1 MEIEDIKLKDIFTR
15 TQLVLNPKKINFAGP
30 NATITKKANA
40 IEAMRIK
47 QEPPVILPMNVQAS
61 GSQMVMVSKN
71 QLNQPM
77 KMVKNFVPLR
87 VNIQKNSGMSAVQH
101 SDDEEDWIKTNIIK
115 IEPRMEGANSA
126 SKMDHKLTMK
136 ANTKMKTVFPVPQQH
151 QQTLVVNRKRPI
163 MNNEALRAGKKI
175 IIDASSVIKG
185 SYTTITHKKDDNVTI
200 VHNNSSNIPFT
211 KMKSNNLMDLK
222 GVDLMNMQLD
232 MNVDRQHSDDSNEML
247 EKSPELKSE
256 TQACFLSLIR
266 DIFCSTHD
274 HRMKLEELRRKISVW
289 LRNPVASENEWYGQT
304 ENWALLLISAVH
316 FLSGEFIDQ
325 PEDFVPY
332 LEFKAQLNIYQ
343 WIGAGRDS
351 DNRLMALCQYWLS
364 RRDEMG
370 IRAKHK
376 DFSKNIK
383 TIISPERN
391 EDSHLHR
398 SVTPPSPRCRT
409 EWKVSQAMDEE
420 IRVFRV
426 QERRRY
432 ENPHMAFTYRQHGYE
447 SVVAPLK
454 GIYTH
459 APGVS
464 KARDHNTL
472 VADRP
477 NFVTILSLVR
487 DATARLPNGEG
498 TRWDICELLRSS
510 QYLAPNTS
518 DSVLQT
524 IVSGALDRMHAENDP
539 CVKYDTKR
547 KLWIYLHRNRSEAD
561 FDRLH
566 HQQQGMTKMKKP
578 IVRKIKTG
586 TKDEFLPNPPRINSN
601 SLLNQ
606 SHQQV
611 ITISSNPMRIISKPN
626 TITKNYHPKI
636 VPSTSMK
643 PLPALT
649 TFENKQKLTLLSS
662 SASPPLNK
670 RVLKQSHVSSDKNM
684 DMFDVEASLDA
695 HTSPIIVKASTVDNK
710 VLHKFQVKNADGK
723 MQQMSPIRIITSVSG
738 NTTFHQSP
746 VLGNNQQSILINTQR
761 SNSPKIATIIGN
773 KKIAGKP
780 VPPLVSQSSPNT
792 GQNYVINLNQTKI
805 IKPISEPPALTAT
818 SQIKHSILQQN
829 KNQGIVRI
837 NASTGKSI
845 MTPTQQN
852 SPQQR
857 IVLTSPVNMQNKGK
871 VISTMTLQ
879 KTQTQASITPI
890 LSHQKQILQNVLVQ
904 QQKAKNNT
912 LLLNQQQQQQQQQNL
927 NLQKVPALTTTT
939 SNSQVFQIQQTQA
952 DGKHMTVSTAN
963 LTPQQRQSIFQSLK
977 QLNLKQSG
985 NVQQSLIVKPTLV
998 NQNVKSVSLN
1008 QDLPTPP
1015 LVSVS
1020 GIVPKIIKAGTT
1032 MAQHSQQLFTTTAP
1046 RTSTGMGNPL
1056 MAKVMTSSGATQLIS
1071 IDGLLQKP
1079 GTTFKLAN
1087 TKPGGQ
1093 TGLIQI
1099 AGQTGSQITQY
1110 AVVSKGKNIITM
1122 GQQRFVT
1129 TQANIANNTKL
1140 IAATTSTAPQ
1150 AVTTSSGN
1158 VIITSPQMTTQQT
1171 SQAGQQIK
1179 IVQGGQIT
1187 QQLINAKLINVQGL
1201 ANKSGIKTG
1210 GIK

>member
-40 IEAMRIK
+40 LEAMRIK
-47 QEPPVILPMNVQAS
+47 QEPPVILPMKVQAS
-61 GSQMVMVSKN
+61 GSQSMVMVSKN
-71 QLNQPM
+71 QLNTPM
-77 KMVKNFVPLR
+77 KVVKNTVPMR
-87 VNIQKNSGMSAVQH
+87 VNIQKNSGMSAVQN

-115 IEPRMEGANSA
+115 VEPRMDGSNTAT
-126 SKMDHKLTMK
+126 KTDHKLTMK
-136 ANTKMKTVFPVPQQH
+136 ATTKVKNVFPVPQQH

-175 IIDASSVIKG
+175 IIDAGNVIKG

-200 VHNNSSNIPFT
+200 VHNNNSSNIPFT

-222 GVDLMNMQLD
+222 GVDLMQLE
-232 MNVDRQHSDDSNEML
+232 MNADRHSDDSNDML

-398 SVTPPSPRCRT
+398 SVTPPLPRCRT
-409 EWKVSQAMDEE
+409 DWKVSQAVDEE
-420 IRVFRV
+420 IRIFRV

-547 KLWIYLHRNRSEAD
+547 KLWIYLHRNRTEAD

-586 TKDEFLPNPPRINSN
+586 AKDEFLPNPTRINSN

-611 ITISSNPMRIISKPN
+611 ITISQNPMRIISKPN

-649 TFENKQKLTLLSS
+649 TFENKQKLTLMSS
-662 SASPPLNK
+662 SASPPLK
-670 RVLKQSHVSSDKNM
+670 RVQKQTHVNSDKNLE
-684 DMFDVEASLDA
+684 MFDVEASLDA

-723 MQQMSPIRIITSVSG
+723 IQQMSPIRIITSVG
-738 NTTFHQSP
+738 GGTTYHQSP

-805 IKPISEPPALTAT
+805 MKPNSEPPALTAT

-845 MTPTQQN
+845 MTSTQQH

-857 IVLTSPVNMQNKGK
+857 IVLTSSPVNMQNKGK
-871 VISTMTLQ
+871 VISTVTLP
-879 KTQTQASITPI
+879 KTQSQATITPI

-904 QQKAKNNT
+904 QQKTKNNT
-912 LLLNQQQQQQQQQNL
+912 LILNQQQQNL
-927 NLQKVPALTTTT
+927 NLQKVPALTTT

-977 QLNLKQSG
+977 QLNLKQGG
-985 NVQQSLIVKPTLV
+985 NTQQSLIVKPQIV
-998 NQNVKSVSLN
+998 HQNVKSVTLN

-1020 GIVPKIIKAGTT
+1020 GTVPKIIKAGTT
-1032 MAQHSQQLFTTTAP
+1032 TMAQHSQQIFTTTAP

-1099 AGQTGSQITQY
+1099 AGQPGSQITQY

-1140 IAATTSTAPQ
+1140 IAAASSTTPQ
-1150 AVTTSSGN
+1150 TVTTSSGN

-1171 SQAGQQIK
+1171 TQSGQQIK

-1201 ANKSGIKTG
+1201 ANKTGIKTG

>member
-40 IEAMRIK
+40 LEAMRIK
-47 QEPPVILPMNVQAS
+47 QEPPVILPMKVQAS
-61 GSQMVMVSKN
+61 GSQGMVMVKN
-71 QLNQPM
+71 MPM
-77 KMVKNFVPLR
+77 KVVKNAVPMR
-87 VNIQKNSGMSAVQH
+87 VNVQKNSGMSAVQH

-115 IEPRMEGANSA
+115 VEPRMDGTSSA

-136 ANTKMKTVFPVPQQH
+136 ATTKVKSAFPVP

-175 IIDASSVIKG
+175 IIDAGSVIKG

-200 VHNNSSNIPFT
+200 VHNNNSSNIPFT

-222 GVDLMNMQLD
+222 GVDLLNMQLD
-232 MNVDRQHSDDSNEML
+232 MNVDRHSDDSNDML

-376 DFSKNIK
+376 EFSKNIK

-398 SVTPPSPRCRT
+398 SVTPPLPRCRT

-498 TRWDICELLRSS
+498 SRWDICELLRSS

-518 DSVLQT
+518 DSVIQT

-539 CVKYDTKR
+539 CVKFDTKR

-586 TKDEFLPNPPRINSN
+586 AKDEFLPNPPRFNSN

-611 ITISSNPMRIISKPN
+611 ITISSNPTRIISKPN

-649 TFENKQKLTLLSS
+649 TFENKQKLTSMSS
-662 SASPPLNK
+662 SASPPLK
-670 RVLKQSHVSSDKNM
+670 RVQKQSHVSSDKNLE
-684 DMFDVEASLDA
+684 MFDVEASLDA

-710 VLHKFQVKNADGK
+710 ILHKFQVKNADGK

-738 NTTFHQSP
+738 ATTYHQSP

-792 GQNYVINLNQTKI
+792 GQNYIINLNQAKI
-805 IKPISEPPALTAT
+805 MKPNSEPPALTAT

-837 NASTGKSI
+837 NASSGKSI

-857 IVLTSPVNMQNKGK
+857 IVLTSSPVNMQNKGK
-871 VISTMTLQ
+871 LMSAVTLP
-879 KTQTQASITPI
+879 KTQTQATITPI

-904 QQKAKNNT
+904 QQKAKSNT
-912 LLLNQQQQQQQQQNL
+912 LILNQQQQQNL
-927 NLQKVPALTTTT
+927 NLQKVPALTTT
-939 SNSQVFQIQQTQA
+939 SNAQVFQIQQTQA

-977 QLNLKQSG
+977 QLNLKQG
-985 NVQQSLIVKPTLV
+985 GTGQQSLIVKPQLV
-998 NQNVKSVSLN
+998 HQTVKSVSIN

-1020 GIVPKIIKAGTT
+1020 GTVPKIIKASTTT
-1032 MAQHSQQLFTTTAP
+1032 MAHHPQQIFTTTAP
-1046 RTSTGMGNPL
+1046 RTATGMGNPL

-1099 AGQTGSQITQY
+1099 AGQPGSQITQY

-1140 IAATTSTAPQ
+1140 IAVASSTAPQ
-1150 AVTTSSGN
+1150 TVATSSGN
-1158 VIITSPQMTTQQT
+1158 VIITSPQMTAQQT
-1171 SQAGQQIK
+1171 SQTGQQIK

-1201 ANKSGIKTG
+1201 ANKTGIKTG